1 MPLAANP
8 FLQTPGAAAS
18 KPPAA
23 KIPQTAAEPAK
34 SGAVHFS
41 RVYAKATETRPA
53 SGMREQSPGAVA
65 KHDQGSDKVPQKPS
79 AVADSGKPLPGG
91 KPGSADSADQ
101 DEGAGEVSKE
111 APMAAVPAPA
121 AEASVPVEPAQPLQP
136 DIQSAQLA
144 AAAQAPL
151 QPPPVADDGFD
162 PEADPLDDMPAVR
175 LAMEQGG
182 HVSAG
187 SQAPG
192 KNVSL
197 ESSPSTVAGQA
208 GAVAMLLD
216 PKTDGSACGEGG
228 EEAFKGLVDDGL
240 KDLKSA
246 SSDTRVDDFASR
258 LAALTQA
265 AVPKTANALPVN
277 QPLAMHQ
284 SGWTE
289 EVVNR
294 VMYLSSANLKSA
306 DIQLEPAELG
316 RLDIRVNMA
325 ADQSAQVNFVSGHAG
340 VREALDNQMHRLR
353 EMLAQ
358 QGMGQVD
365 VNVSDQPRNWQGQQ
379 GQEQQA
385 RSGTGGQ
392 RLDSVVDDEPVEVT
406 AAAPSVVLGSSAVD
420 YYA

>member
-1 MPLAANP
+1 MPVAAQP
-8 FLQTPGAAAS
+8 LLQTPAAAPPKAAAS
-18 KPPAA
+18 NPAQPARADVQPFA
-23 KIPQTAAEPAK
+23 K
-34 SGAVHFS
+34 
-41 RVYAKATETRPA
+41 VYAKASDPA
-53 SGMREQSPGAVA
+53 PAI
-65 KHDQGSDKVPQKPS
+65 
-79 AVADSGKPLPGG
+79 ADSGNPLPGG
-91 KPGSADSADQ
+91 KAKEAASTDQDDSAGKVGD
-101 DEGAGEVSKE
+101 D
-111 APMAAVPAPA
+111 AAVADPLLMQPVTPPA
-121 AEASVPVEPAQPLQP
+121 VPVVDAAPEAVPHAPEVQV
-136 DIQSAQLA
+136 AQLA
-144 AAAQAPL
+144 VQV
-151 QPPPVADDGFD
+151 PPQPVADDGFD

-182 HVSAG
+182 HVSAS
-187 SQAPG
+187 SQAPV
-192 KNVSL
+192 KTA
-197 ESSPSTVAGQA
+197 PADIQPAAAQGQA
-208 GAVAMLLD
+208 SGIAMLV
-216 PKTDGSACGEGG
+216 DGEADKASTGEGG
-228 EEAFKGLVDDGL
+228 EKAFKGLVDDGL
-240 KDLKSA
+240 KDLKNA
-246 SSDTRVDDFASR
+246 SSDTRVDDFANR

-265 AVPKTANALPVN
+265 SVPKTVNALPVN

-284 SGWTE
+284 SGWSE

-340 VREALDNQMHRLR
+340 VREALDSQMHRLR

>member
-1 MPLAANP
+1 MPVAAQSL
-8 FLQTPGAAAS
+8 LQTPAAVAPKAAAGN
-18 KPPAA
+18 PAQPARTDEQPFA
-23 KIPQTAAEPAK
+23 K
-34 SGAVHFS
+34 
-41 RVYAKATETRPA
+41 VYAKA
-53 SGMREQSPGAVA
+53 
-65 KHDQGSDKVPQKPS
+65 SDPVP
-79 AVADSGKPLPGG
+79 AVADSGNPLPGG
-91 KPGSADSADQ
+91 KARDAVSTDQDDSAR
-101 DEGAGEVSKE
+101 AGDDVAAADPLLVQPV
-111 APMAAVPAPA
+111 APPPTPVGDAAPEAVPDAP
-121 AEASVPVEPAQPLQP
+121 EVQV
-136 DIQSAQLA
+136 AQLA
-144 AAAQAPL
+144 VQV
-151 QPPPVADDGFD
+151 PPQPVADDGFD

-182 HVSAG
+182 HVSAS
-187 SQAPG
+187 SQTPVKNAPT
-192 KNVSL
+192 
-197 ESSPSTVAGQA
+197 ETQPAAQGQA
-208 GAVAMLLD
+208 SGIAMLV
-216 PKTDGSACGEGG
+216 DGKADEASTGEGG
-228 EEAFKGLVDDGL
+228 EKAFKGLVDDGL
-240 KDLKSA
+240 KDLKST
-246 SSDTRVDDFASR
+246 SSDTRVDDFANR

-265 AVPKTANALPVN
+265 SVPKTVNALPVN

-284 SGWTE
+284 SGWSE

>member
-1 MPLAANP
+1 MPVAAQP
-8 FLQTPGAAAS
+8 LLQTPAAAPPKAAAS
-18 KPPAA
+18 NPAQPARADVQPFA
-23 KIPQTAAEPAK
+23 K
-34 SGAVHFS
+34 
-41 RVYAKATETRPA
+41 VYAKASDPA
-53 SGMREQSPGAVA
+53 PAI
-65 KHDQGSDKVPQKPS
+65 
-79 AVADSGKPLPGG
+79 ADSGNPLPGG
-91 KPGSADSADQ
+91 KAKEAASTDQDDSAGKVGD
-101 DEGAGEVSKE
+101 D
-111 APMAAVPAPA
+111 AAVADPLLMQPVTPEAVPHAP
-121 AEASVPVEPAQPLQP
+121 EVQV
-136 DIQSAQLA
+136 AQLA
-144 AAAQAPL
+144 VQV
-151 QPPPVADDGFD
+151 PPQPVADDGFD

-182 HVSAG
+182 HVSAS
-187 SQAPG
+187 SQAPV
-192 KNVSL
+192 KTAPADTQPAPVQ
-197 ESSPSTVAGQA
+197 GQA
-208 GAVAMLLD
+208 NGIAMLV
-216 PKTDGSACGEGG
+216 DGEADKASTGEGG
-228 EEAFKGLVDDGL
+228 EKAFKGLVDDGL

-246 SSDTRVDDFASR
+246 SSDTRVDDFANR

-265 AVPKTANALPVN
+265 SVPKTVNALPVN

-284 SGWTE
+284 SGWSE

-340 VREALDNQMHRLR
+340 VREALDSQMHRLR